1 MSALQQ
7 QPEKNMIFN
16 DPLFQRIFILII
28 GLIIFLLSLG
38 GLGYCIQ
45 SSLSFG
51 LVAFFLICGCFA
63 YVGML
68 FMLAAFADTEI
79 LNRRTGWLFEGPSA
93 DPIGLVIYILFII
106 TVGLVIGVI
115 ALILTFLIR
124 SVLPYQKY

>member
-1 MSALQQ
+1 
-7 QPEKNMIFN
+7 MIFN

-38 GLGYCIQ
+38 SLVYCIQ

-79 LNRRTGWLFEGPSA
+79 LNRRAG
-93 DPIGLVIYILFII
+93 
-106 TVGLVIGVI
+106 
-115 ALILTFLIR
+115 
-124 SVLPYQKY
+124 